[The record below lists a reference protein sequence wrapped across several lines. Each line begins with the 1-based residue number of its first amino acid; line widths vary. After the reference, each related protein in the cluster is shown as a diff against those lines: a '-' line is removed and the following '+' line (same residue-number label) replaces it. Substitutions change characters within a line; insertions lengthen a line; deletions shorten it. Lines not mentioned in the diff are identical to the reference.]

1 MSISD
6 KIKKSKEEIKYSQK
20 LNVSCDIYNLIWDLE
35 SRKNDR
41 EFQMTIPI
49 KIVASNESFFKETI
63 SSLIDFDEKYLNNS
77 KALIKRNN
85 IKIDIEDIFHITKEK
100 FSLGDLIAYSFK
112 YSSIESLYKTFTEVS
127 GIDIFANITELTK
140 SIDEGFELEEVV
152 NENRPIDKNRIFR
165 NLVEAYEI
173 RNIICHD
180 FLSATHKL
188 ILEPEKL
195 KEYLMDTYVLQEII
209 TIEISEKI
217 YSKKIPNKYS
227 NYTEYYNSVIDEK
240 KQVLNNLYTILEKG
254 FNSEEQF
261 INLNKN
267 KLEFEEFLKNDS
279 KYVASNFHDFDIKLF
294 PFETLIQTYQIKL
307 IEQRIKNLT
316 DEINY
321 SS

>member
-49 KIVASNESFFKETI
+49 NIVASNESFFKETI

-127 GIDIFANITELTK
+127 GIDIFANIIELTK

-217 YSKKIPNKYS
+217 YSKKISNKYRD
-227 NYTEYYNSVIDEK
+227 YTEYYNSIIEEK
-240 KQVLNNLYTILEKG
+240 KQVLNNLYKVLEKS

-267 KLEFEEFLKNDS
+267 RLEFEEFLKNDS
-279 KYVASNFHDFDIKLF
+279 KYVASNFHDFDIELF
-294 PFETLIQTYQIKL
+294 PFETLTQTYQIKL